1 MLRNESELMGSSKT
15 LIFLISI
22 TLVGFFLRIHYLH
35 NDIPLVL
42 DGLQYFFLGM
52 DISILGNLPIGYDKT
67 NIGWPL
73 FLSIIFQNVRFENY
87 LDYMA
92 LQKIC
97 SVIFSTLT
105 VIPMYFFIRK
115 FLKDYLAVI
124 GASFFI
130 F

>member
-73 FLSIIFQNVRFENY
+73 FLSIIFAF
-87 LDYMA
+87 LSSIA
-92 LQKIC
+92 LCITCFCLRLATK
-97 SVIFSTLT
+97 LEL
-105 VIPMYFFIRK
+105 IPSRN
-115 FLKDYLAVI
+115 D
-124 GASFFI
+124 
-130 F
+130 